1 MDIIL
6 IIILASILIATLS
19 ILYLNIKSN
28 IKKEDENKADEI
40 ANLNAEI
47 IKLKDSLNTT
57 INTSLSSMSSSFNN
71 LSTGVT
77 KDMTAALTKVDEK
90 VAAFNSQVENLNESQ
105 KGINKILAGVKKYGT
120 LAEFSLGSLI
130 KDLLPSSQYLS
141 NVKMKEET
149 SENVEFAIKLQE
161 GVLVPVDSHFPVER
175 FKAIQDAHQEDDKKA
190 IADARTKLAKAF
202 KEKAK
207 SINEKYI
214 VPPKTTDF
222 AIVYAPTESLFLEL
236 ANYQDPNTK
245 ELLSQEL
252 MKKYKVTVMGPNNLS
267 GYLQSLHMGFQTL
280 KVQKHATE
288 IYDHL
293 KTISTRFTK
302 HFDGIVNLRKKL
314 EEAMTAVDKFGTDA
328 RSIKRTLENKK
339 DPEQIEKA
347 IETYKNLYNA
357 TDITEIGEMIDQG
370 VRFCFVNL
378 PNSQIELIEPLGDG
392 SPIQNFLDKNPK
404 GGQHHICFEVK
415 DIHEAKIEME
425 EKGAT
430 VLNEPRIGAHG
441 TPIIFIHPKDSDG
454 VLIELMETPKS

>member
-1 MDIIL
+1 MDTIL
-6 IIILASILIATLS
+6 IIILALILIATS
-19 ILYLNIKSN
+19 AILYLNIKSN
-28 IKKEDENKADEI
+28 VIKEDTNKEADEI

-47 IKLKDSLNTT
+47 VKLKDSLNTT
-57 INTSLSSMSSSFNN
+57 INSSLNSMSTSFNN

-130 KDLLPSSQYLS
+130 KDLLPSSQYFS

-207 SINEKYI
+207 SVKEKYI

-222 AIVYAPTESLFLEL
+222 AIVYAPTESLFLEI

-293 KTISTRFTK
+293 KSISTRFTK

-328 RSIKRTLENKK
+328 RSIKRTLENIK

-347 IETYKNLYNA
+347 IETENVEKFEDIPRQAKN
-357 TDITEIGEMIDQG
+357 
-370 VRFCFVNL
+370 
-378 PNSQIELIEPLGDG
+378 
-392 SPIQNFLDKNPK
+392 
-404 GGQHHICFEVK
+404 
-415 DIHEAKIEME
+415 
-425 EKGAT
+425 
-430 VLNEPRIGAHG
+430 
-441 TPIIFIHPKDSDG
+441 
-454 VLIELMETPKS
+454 

>member
-1 MDIIL
+1 MDTIL
-6 IIILASILIATLS
+6 IIILALILIATS
-19 ILYLNIKSN
+19 AILYLNIKSN
-28 IKKEDENKADEI
+28 IKKEDENQESEEI

-47 IKLKDSLNTT
+47 VKLKDSLNTT

-130 KDLLPSSQYLS
+130 KDLLPSSQYFS

-149 SENVEFAIKLQE
+149 GENVEFAIKLQE

-207 SINEKYI
+207 SVNEKYI

-236 ANYQDPNTK
+236 ANYQDPTTK
-245 ELLSQEL
+245 ELLTQEL
-252 MKKYKVTVMGPNNLS
+252 MKKYKVTIMGPNNLS

-302 HFDGIVNLRKKL
+302 HFDGIINLRKKL

-328 RSIKRTLENKK
+328 RSIKRTLENIK

-347 IETYKNLYNA
+347 IETENVEKFEDIPRQAKN
-357 TDITEIGEMIDQG
+357 
-370 VRFCFVNL
+370 
-378 PNSQIELIEPLGDG
+378 
-392 SPIQNFLDKNPK
+392 
-404 GGQHHICFEVK
+404 
-415 DIHEAKIEME
+415 
-425 EKGAT
+425 
-430 VLNEPRIGAHG
+430 
-441 TPIIFIHPKDSDG
+441 
-454 VLIELMETPKS
+454 